1 ILKRLLAPENSFQ
14 TGVDIGCGTGYSAR
28 ALAPYCEHVYGVDPS
43 QPMLSEAEPS
53 ATITYQ
59 LGAAENT
66 SLPNGV
72 ANIITYA
79 GSLFY
84 ADIALAVKELQRIS
98 QPGTLVLIYD
108 FSIIFA
114 PFIEAHQLTVNEE
127 ENNYNHRC
135 NFTGISGFHND
146 AATVERLTFT
156 ANAAQLAHLLLSEP
170 QLYSAYCKRYH
181 TQKPFDLLKKTL
193 LKESDA
199 FAVEAEVFYT
209 RYVL

>member
-1 ILKRLLAPENSFQ
+1 MCRRLDAYYSDDWVRCQALSFKLFIFVITLIYNREHSMPNSTAYSDLLAYHYSAYRPPLHALILKRLLAPENSFQ

-84 ADIALAVKELQRIS
+84 ADIALAVKELQ
-98 QPGTLVLIYD
+98 
-108 FSIIFA
+108 
-114 PFIEAHQLTVNEE
+114 
-127 ENNYNHRC
+127 
-135 NFTGISGFHND
+135 
-146 AATVERLTFT
+146 
-156 ANAAQLAHLLLSEP
+156 
-170 QLYSAYCKRYH
+170 
-181 TQKPFDLLKKTL
+181 
-193 LKESDA
+193 
-199 FAVEAEVFYT
+199 
-209 RYVL
+209 